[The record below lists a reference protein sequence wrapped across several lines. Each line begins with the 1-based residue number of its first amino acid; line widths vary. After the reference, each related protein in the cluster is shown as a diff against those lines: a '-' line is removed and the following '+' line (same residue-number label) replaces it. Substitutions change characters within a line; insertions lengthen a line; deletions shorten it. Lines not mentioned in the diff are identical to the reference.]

1 MTTSNDLKKGM
12 VLKLDGGELYSVMWY
27 QHHKPGKGGAIVRTK
42 LRHVK
47 KETVVEKTF
56 RAGEP
61 LEDVMVESREMQ
73 LLYVEGNEFVFM
85 DNETYDQY
93 HVPSDLVGDA
103 SKYLKNEMVCTL
115 SLYEGEIIAVEP
127 PMFVELE
134 IIQTDPGLRGDTVS
148 GGSKPAT
155 LETGAVV
162 QVPLFVGMGEKVKV
176 DTRDDRYIER
186 VKS

>member
-12 VLKLDGGELYSVMWY
+12 VLNLDGELFSVLWY

-42 LRHVK
+42 LRNVRK
-47 KETVVEKTF
+47 DTVVEKTF

-61 LEDVMVESREMQ
+61 LEDVMVESRDMQ
-73 LLYVEGNEFVFM
+73 LLYMEDSQYVFM
-85 DNETYDQY
+85 DNENFEQY
-93 HVPSDLVGDA
+93 HVSADLVGES
-103 SKYLKNEMVCTL
+103 SKYMKNEMVCTL
-115 SLYEGEIIAVEP
+115 SLYEEEIISVEP
-127 PMFVELE
+127 PMFVDLVITE
-134 IIQTDPGLRGDTVS
+134 TDPGLRGDTVS

-162 QVPLFVGMGEKVKV
+162 QVPLFVGVGEKVRV

-186 VKS
+186 VK

>member
-12 VLKLDGGELYSVMWY
+12 VLNLDGELFSVLWY

-42 LRHVK
+42 LRNVRK
-47 KETVVEKTF
+47 DTVVEKTF

-61 LEDVMVESREMQ
+61 LEDVMVESRDMQ
-73 LLYVEGNEFVFM
+73 LLYIEDSQYVFM
-85 DNETYDQY
+85 DNENFEQY
-93 HVPSDLVGDA
+93 HVSADLVGES
-103 SKYLKNEMVCTL
+103 SKYMKNEMVCTL
-115 SLYEGEIIAVEP
+115 SLYEEEIISVEP
-127 PMFVELE
+127 PMFVDLVITE
-134 IIQTDPGLRGDTVS
+134 TDPGLRGDTVS

-162 QVPLFVGMGEKVKV
+162 QVPLFVGVGEKVRV

-186 VKS
+186 VK